1 MVLLIFLSVNC
12 FAVDKNEWSASL
24 GVFENSY
31 DSGSNLTVSYTSIQ
45 PNYILRW
52 NYFDINFFSL
62 DVEGYH
68 TEVLSNGNEVC
79 REESTGQF
87 SDSGNCSS
95 IDTDMATSFEIG
107 YVFHDMT
114 LPLEINVGSRLLG
127 DKDLGGESTV
137 YVGLKLFSRGRLMF
151 GEVRIASD
159 YSLFSLGVNFNYLP
173 MNYY

>member
-1 MVLLIFLSVNC
+1 MYKGFWVLLIFLSVNC

-68 TEVLSNGNEVC
+68 TEVL
-79 REESTGQF
+79 
-87 SDSGNCSS
+87 
-95 IDTDMATSFEIG
+95 
-107 YVFHDMT
+107 
-114 LPLEINVGSRLLG
+114 
-127 DKDLGGESTV
+127 
-137 YVGLKLFSRGRLMF
+137 
-151 GEVRIASD
+151 
-159 YSLFSLGVNFNYLP
+159 GVNFNYLP